1 MKKMVEMES
10 VALHWIRKLDLL
22 SSFFP
27 MRLSRDGKA
36 GSRQHHEWL
45 SLLLGLFFHMH
56 EHITQTVHFQF
67 MIFLRSAVHLLSLS
81 KSGERRRMWER

>member
-1 MKKMVEMES
+1 MEKMVEMES
-10 VALHWIRKLDLL
+10 VALHWFRKLDLL

-27 MRLSRDGKA
+27 RCGCREDGKA

-81 KSGERRRMWER
+81 KSGESRRM